1 MSYLSETTIFQLCH
15 EEATMKLKH
24 VCSLELTCDKS
35 RQCIQKQRYHFANK
49 GPYSEIFAFYSNH
62 VWM

>member
-1 MSYLSETTIFQLCH
+1 MTNFQLCH
-15 EEATMKLKH
+15 EEVTMKLKD
-24 VCSLELTCDKS
+24 VYSLELTCDKS

-49 GPYSEIFAFYSNH
+49 GEAYSESFGFYSNH